1 MPQINEHLKWCLKDP
16 KRLIK
21 TKPDL
26 DLAQKHIKKSE
37 YNYGVVQI
45 LEKLK
50 LYEWAFNVGF
60 YAIYHCFLAILAKYG
75 YQSRNQAC
83 TITILL
89 TLINDKKLNMDKD
102 RVTQFDTLDVEKDI
116 ASPTTPKT
124 IRANREVST
133 YGVET
138 SIDLQQLKN
147 IKELIL
153 KVQRETIRILGE

>member
-1 MPQINEHLKWCLKDP
+1 MPQIDEHLKWCLKDP

-26 DLAQKHIKKSE
+26 DLAQKHVKKSE
-37 YNYGVVQI
+37 YNYSVVQT
-45 LEKLK
+45 LERLK
-50 LYEWAFNVGF
+50 KYDWAFNVGF

-75 YQSRNQAC
+75 YESRNQAC

-89 TLINDKKLNMDKD
+89 TLINEKKLDLDKD
-102 RVTQFDTLDVEKDI
+102 LVTQFDTLDVEKNI
-116 ASPTTPKT
+116 TNPTV
-124 IRANREVST
+124 RESRELST

-138 SIDLQQLKN
+138 NIDSQQLKR

>member
-1 MPQINEHLKWCLKDP
+1 MPQIDEHLKWCLKDP

-26 DLAQKHIKKSE
+26 DLAQKHVKKSE
-37 YNYGVVQI
+37 HNYGVVQA
-45 LEKLK
+45 LERLK
-50 LYEWAFNVGF
+50 VYDWAFNVGF

-75 YQSRNQAC
+75 YESRNQAC
-83 TITILL
+83 TMTVLL
-89 TLINDKKLNMDKD
+89 TLIDDKKLDLDKNL
-102 RVTQFDTLDVEKDI
+102 VTQFDTLDVEKNL
-116 ASPTTPKT
+116 ASPTV
-124 IRANREVST
+124 RESREIST

-138 SIDLQQLKN
+138 SIDLQQLKK

>member
-1 MPQINEHLKWCLKDP
+1 MPQIAEHLKWCLKDP

-37 YNYGVVQI
+37 YNYGVIQS

-50 LYEWAFNVGF
+50 LYDWAFNVGF
-60 YAIYHCFLAILAKYG
+60 YAIYHCFLAILAKQG
-75 YQSRNQAC
+75 YQSKNQTC
-83 TITILL
+83 TITVLL
-89 TLINDKKLNMDKD
+89 TLINDKKLNLDKD
-102 RVTQFDTLDVEKDI
+102 LIAQFDTLDVEKDI
-116 ASPTTPKT
+116 ASPTAPTT
-124 IRANREVST
+124 IRTNREVST

-153 KVQRETIRILGE
+153 TVQRETIRILGE